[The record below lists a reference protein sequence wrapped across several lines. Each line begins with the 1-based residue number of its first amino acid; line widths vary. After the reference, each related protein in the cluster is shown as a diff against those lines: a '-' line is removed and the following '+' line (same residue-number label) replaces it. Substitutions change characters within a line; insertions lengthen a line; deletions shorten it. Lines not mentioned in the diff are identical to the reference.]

1 MALPGV
7 EITITLDDIDAET
20 QSSQPQVVVHGA
32 QNAGQEQER
41 QQLQIQVQGDST
53 EQSQEQPAQ
62 QGQSGS
68 TRPKLL
74 PFLSEI
80 RNRGQPRQTGM
91 PFFQPKH
98 FLNFLL
104 QPLHAC

>member
-7 EITITLDDIDAET
+7 EITITLDDIDADGNET
-20 QSSQPQVVVHGA
+20 QSNQPKLFVHGA
-32 QNAGQEQER
+32 QTVEQEQER
-41 QQLQIQVQGDST
+41 KNHQQQEQLRIQAQEEK
-53 EQSQEQPAQ
+53 EQSQEQTH

-80 RNRGQPRQTGM
+80 RNRGQARQTGM
-91 PFFQPKH
+91 FQH
-98 FLNFLL
+98 D
-104 QPLHAC
+104 